1 MVNNNNET
9 NGSKQMGN
17 NNDWQTQSS
26 RWHQVEASFDEVG
39 NLWSEGDLSDEGSEL
54 LLNALA
60 DLLGYLQAVI

>member
-1 MVNNNNET
+1 
-9 NGSKQMGN
+9 MGN